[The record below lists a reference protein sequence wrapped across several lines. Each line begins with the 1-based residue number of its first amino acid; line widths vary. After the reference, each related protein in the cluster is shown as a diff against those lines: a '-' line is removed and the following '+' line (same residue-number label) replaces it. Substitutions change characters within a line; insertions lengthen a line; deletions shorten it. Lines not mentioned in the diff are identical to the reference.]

1 MKSFIKCGAIFI
13 TTSTVLFL
21 GHNFDYYYCNN
32 NNNNNNN
39 NNRSYNS
46 PPPRL
51 AIIPFN
57 QWFKLT
63 VCSTFLFT
71 REDFQ
76 YRFSFLQRIYWMLAW
91 CYLQTPFSR
100 SSLVIIP
107 VAPVTIVTAKHFTF
121 HTLWSYMLRFVCIW
135 VF

>member
-46 PPPRL
+46 PPP
-51 AIIPFN
+51 AAGN
-57 QWFKLT
+57 Y
-63 VCSTFLFT
+63 S
-71 REDFQ
+71 
-76 YRFSFLQRIYWMLAW
+76 LQPMVQAD
-91 CYLQTPFSR
+91 
-100 SSLVIIP
+100 SL
-107 VAPVTIVTAKHFTF
+107 
-121 HTLWSYMLRFVCIW
+121 
-135 VF
+135 